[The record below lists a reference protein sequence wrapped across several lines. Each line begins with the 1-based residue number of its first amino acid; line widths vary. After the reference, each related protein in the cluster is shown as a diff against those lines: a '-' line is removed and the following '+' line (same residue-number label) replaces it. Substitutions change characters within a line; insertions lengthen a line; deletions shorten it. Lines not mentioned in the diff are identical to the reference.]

1 MKRRFGISLPE
12 ELVEKIDDLS
22 KHLGISRSELI
33 QDILMEAIED
43 RTHLMTHHTCRGILV
58 VVSQRESGE
67 KVSEVLEKYSDCLIT
82 RTHHHA
88 GESCVEIGLVEG
100 DSGIILKMESELRKL
115 KGVGEKYLP
124 FWCVR

>member
-12 ELVEKIDDLS
+12 ELVEKIDELS
-22 KHLGISRSELI
+22 RHLGISRSELI

-43 RTHLMTHHTCRGILV
+43 RMHLLTHHTCRGILV
-58 VVSQRESGE
+58 VVSQRGNGD
-67 KVSEVLEKYSDCLIT
+67 KVSEVLEKYSECLIT

-88 GESCVEIGLVEG
+88 GESCVDIGLVEG
-100 DSGIILKMESELRKL
+100 DSDKILRMESELRKL

>member
-12 ELVEKIDDLS
+12 ELVEKIDNLS
-22 KHLGISRSELI
+22 RHLGISRSELI

-43 RTHLMTHHTCRGILV
+43 RLHLLTHHTCRGILV
-58 VVSQRESGE
+58 VVSQRSDGE
-67 KVSEVLEKYSDCLIT
+67 RVSEVLEKYGECLIT

-88 GESCVEIGLVEG
+88 GKSCVDIGLVEG
-100 DSGIILKMESELRKL
+100 DSDTILRMENELRRL